1 MTHPTAIYRY
11 VFTDDREPAC
21 IAFVYLSGYDIRSS
35 RDISTS
41 GLGGHIATSGC
52 RSMSQSFMATFFEL
66 VIIENLWGL
75 YTRA

>member
-1 MTHPTAIYRY
+1 MTHPTPIYRY

-52 RSMSQSFMATFFEL
+52 RSLSVIHGHFFEL
-66 VIIENLWGL
+66 VIIENLWG
-75 YTRA
+75 